1 MYLWDVRI
9 SEGCLDVSEGQVRTG
24 QVRNGQAT
32 TGQDGMGQVRT
43 GQVRTGPVG
52 AGHMGAGQIG
62 LGQVRKGQV
71 LLEVCLEGVWMM
83 SRGYP
88 GGVWMVFGGLVRT
101 GQVKSG
107 QVKTYCQKG
116 KSGIVKSTLEI
127 LRHLSK
133 ML

>member
-24 QVRNGQAT
+24 QVRNGQDT

-43 GQVRTGPVG
+43 GQVRT
-52 AGHMGAGQIG
+52 
-62 LGQVRKGQV
+62 GQV